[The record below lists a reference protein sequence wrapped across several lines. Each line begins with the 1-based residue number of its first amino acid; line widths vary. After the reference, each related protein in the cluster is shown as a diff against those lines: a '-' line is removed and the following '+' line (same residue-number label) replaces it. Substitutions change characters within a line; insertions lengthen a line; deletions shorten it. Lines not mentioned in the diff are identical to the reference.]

1 MKLNWFDTPYYKLLY
16 RNRNEDEAR
25 LFIDNILKKI
35 NIRPN
40 SKILDLACGTGRH
53 SIYLSKKGFDVVGID
68 KSKKNIITAKENE
81 NKKLIFFQK
90 EMTEDIN
97 MRFNAIFNFFTSFG
111 YVDHKYNYNTIENI
125 SKNLKKGGLFIID
138 FLNQKI
144 VRKNIVE
151 YEEKNIEN
159 INFNIHRYIEN
170 NYIIKEISFKHNKTT
185 YNFKERVMLLDLKD
199 FENYFNKNN
208 LKIIDIYGNYK
219 LSSFDINKSPR
230 LILISKKKPSIKPG

>member
-35 NIRPN
+35 NIEPN

-81 NKKLIFFQK
+81 NKKLIFFQQ
-90 EMTEDIN
+90 EMTKDIN

-111 YVDHKYNYNTIENI
+111 YVDHKYNYDTIENI

-170 NYIIKEISFKHNKTT
+170 NYIIKEISFKHNKTK

-199 FENYFNKNN
+199 FENYFNKND

-230 LILISKKKPSIKPG
+230 LILISKKNPA

>member
-68 KSKKNIITAKENE
+68 QSKKNIITAKENE
-81 NKKLIFFQK
+81 NKKLIFFQQ
-90 EMTEDIN
+90 EMTKDIN
-97 MRFNAIFNFFTSFG
+97 MQFNAIFNFFTSFG
-111 YVDHKYNYNTIENI
+111 YVDHKYNYDTIENI

-170 NYIIKEISFKHNKTT
+170 NYIIKEISFKHNKTK

-208 LKIIDIYGNYK
+208 LKIIDIYGNYN
-219 LSSFDINKSPR
+219 LSRFDINKSPR
-230 LILISKKKPSIKPG
+230 LILISKKNPA

>member
-35 NIRPN
+35 NIEPN

-68 KSKKNIITAKENE
+68 KSKKNILTAKENE
-81 NKKLIFFQK
+81 NKKLIFFQQ
-90 EMTEDIN
+90 EMTKDIN
-97 MRFNAIFNFFTSFG
+97 MQFNAIFNFFTSFG
-111 YVDHKYNYNTIENI
+111 YVDHKYNYDTVENI
-125 SKNLKKGGLFIID
+125 SKNLMKGGLFIID

-170 NYIIKEISFKHNKTT
+170 NYIIKEISFKHNKTK

-230 LILISKKKPSIKPG
+230 LILISKKNPA

>member
-35 NIRPN
+35 NIEPN

-68 KSKKNIITAKENE
+68 KSKKNILTAKENE
-81 NKKLIFFQK
+81 NKKLIFFQQ
-90 EMTEDIN
+90 EMTKDIN

-111 YVDHKYNYNTIENI
+111 YVDHKYNYDTVENI
-125 SKNLKKGGLFIID
+125 SKNLMKGGLFIID

-170 NYIIKEISFKHNKTT
+170 NYIIKEISFKHNKTK

-230 LILISKKKPSIKPG
+230 LILISKKNPA

>member
-35 NIRPN
+35 NIEPN

-81 NKKLIFFQK
+81 NEKLIFFQQ
-90 EMTEDIN
+90 EMTKDIN
-97 MRFNAIFNFFTSFG
+97 MQFNAIFNFFTSFG

-144 VRKNIVE
+144 VRKNLVE

-170 NYIIKEISFKHNKTT
+170 NYIFKEISFEHNETK
-185 YNFKERVMLLDLKD
+185 YNFKEKVMLLDLKD

-208 LKIIDIYGNYK
+208 LKISDIYGDYK

-230 LILISKKKPSIKPG
+230 LILISKKNPA

>member
-35 NIRPN
+35 NIEPN
-40 SKILDLACGTGRH
+40 SKLLDLACGTGRH

-68 KSKKNIITAKENE
+68 NSKKNIITAKENE
-81 NKKLIFFQK
+81 NKKLIFFQQ
-90 EMTEDIN
+90 EMTKDIN

-111 YVDHKYNYNTIENI
+111 YVDHKYNYDTIENI

-170 NYIIKEISFKHNKTT
+170 NYIIKEISFKHNKTK

-199 FENYFNKNN
+199 FENYFNKND

-230 LILISKKKPSIKPG
+230 LILISKKNPA

>member
-35 NIRPN
+35 NIEPN

-81 NKKLIFFQK
+81 NKKLIFFQQ

-111 YVDHKYNYNTIENI
+111 YVDHKYNYDTVENI
-125 SKNLKKGGLFIID
+125 SKNLMKGGLFIID

-170 NYIIKEISFKHNKTT
+170 NYIIKEISFKHNKTK

-230 LILISKKKPSIKPG
+230 LILISKKNPA

>member
-35 NIRPN
+35 NIEPN

-68 KSKKNIITAKENE
+68 NSKKNIITAKENE
-81 NKKLIFFQK
+81 NKKLIFFQQ
-90 EMTEDIN
+90 EMTKDIN

-111 YVDHKYNYNTIENI
+111 YVDHKYNYDTIENI

-170 NYIIKEISFKHNKTT
+170 NYIIKEISFKHNKTK

-199 FENYFNKNN
+199 FENYFNKND

-230 LILISKKKPSIKPG
+230 LILISKKNPA

>member
-16 RNRNEDEAR
+16 KNRNENEAR

-35 NIRPN
+35 NIEPN

-53 SIYLSKKGFDVVGID
+53 SIYLSKKGFNVIGID
-68 KSKKNIITAKENE
+68 KSKKNILTAKENE
-81 NKKLIFFQK
+81 NKKLIFFQQ
-90 EMTEDIN
+90 EMTKDIN
-97 MRFNAIFNFFTSFG
+97 MQFNAIFNFFTSFG
-111 YVDHKYNYNTIENI
+111 YVDHKYNYDTIENI

-170 NYIIKEISFKHNKTT
+170 NYIIKEISFKHNKTK
-185 YNFKERVMLLDLKD
+185 YNFKEKVMLLDLED

-230 LILISKKKPSIKPG
+230 LILISKKNPA

>member
-16 RNRNEDEAR
+16 KNRNEEEAR

-35 NIRPN
+35 NIKPN

-68 KSKKNIITAKENE
+68 QSKKNIKTAKENE
-81 NKKLIFFQK
+81 NRKLIFFQQ
-90 EMTEDIN
+90 EMTKDIN
-97 MRFNAIFNFFTSFG
+97 MEFNVIFNFFTSFG
-111 YVDHKYNYNTIENI
+111 YVDHKYNYDTIENI

-144 VRKNIVE
+144 VRKNLVE

-170 NYIIKEISFKHNKTT
+170 NYIFKEISFEHNETK
-185 YNFKERVMLLDLKD
+185 YNFKEKVMLLDLKD

-208 LKIIDIYGNYK
+208 LKISDIYGDYK

-230 LILISKKKPSIKPG
+230 LILISKKNPA

>member
-16 RNRNEDEAR
+16 KNRNEDEAG

-35 NIRPN
+35 NIEPN

-68 KSKKNIITAKENE
+68 KSKKNILTAKENE
-81 NKKLIFFQK
+81 NKKLIFFQQ
-90 EMTEDIN
+90 EMTKDIN
-97 MRFNAIFNFFTSFG
+97 MQFNAIFNFFTSFG
-111 YVDHKYNYNTIENI
+111 YVDHKYNYDTVENI
-125 SKNLKKGGLFIID
+125 SKNLIKGGLFIID

-170 NYIIKEISFKHNKTT
+170 NYIIKEISFKHNKTK

-208 LKIIDIYGNYK
+208 LKIIGIYGNYK

-230 LILISKKKPSIKPG
+230 LILISKKNPA

>member
-35 NIRPN
+35 NIEPN

-68 KSKKNIITAKENE
+68 KSKKNILTAKKNENE
-81 NKKLIFFQK
+81 KLIFFQQ
-90 EMTEDIN
+90 EMTKDIN
-97 MRFNAIFNFFTSFG
+97 IQFNAIFNFFTSFG

-170 NYIIKEISFKHNKTT
+170 NYIFKEISFEHNETK
-185 YNFKERVMLLDLKD
+185 YNFKEKVMLLDLED

-230 LILISKKKPSIKPG
+230 LILISKKNPA

>member
-16 RNRNEDEAR
+16 KNRNEKEAR

-68 KSKKNIITAKENE
+68 QSKKNIITAKENE
-81 NKKLIFFQK
+81 NEKLIFFQQ
-90 EMTEDIN
+90 EMTKDIN
-97 MRFNAIFNFFTSFG
+97 MEFNVIFNFFTSFG
-111 YVDHKYNYNTIENI
+111 YVDHKYNYDTIENI

-144 VRKNIVE
+144 VKKNLVE

-170 NYIIKEISFKHNKTT
+170 NYIFKEISFEHNETK
-185 YNFKERVMLLDLKD
+185 YNFKEKVMLLDLKD

-208 LKIIDIYGNYK
+208 LKISDIYGDYK

-230 LILISKKKPSIKPG
+230 LILISKKNPA

>member
-35 NIRPN
+35 NIEPN

-68 KSKKNIITAKENE
+68 QSKKNIITAKENE
-81 NKKLIFFQK
+81 NEKLIFFQQ
-90 EMTEDIN
+90 EMTKDIN
-97 MRFNAIFNFFTSFG
+97 MQFNAIFNFFTSFG
-111 YVDHKYNYNTIENI
+111 YVDHKYNYDTIENI

-144 VRKNIVE
+144 VKKNLVE

-170 NYIIKEISFKHNKTT
+170 NYIFKEISFEHNETK
-185 YNFKERVMLLDLKD
+185 YNFKEKVMLLDLKD

-208 LKIIDIYGNYK
+208 LKISDIYGDYK

-230 LILISKKKPSIKPG
+230 LILISKKNPA

>member
-35 NIRPN
+35 NIEPN

-81 NKKLIFFQK
+81 NKKLIFFQQ
-90 EMTEDIN
+90 EMTKDIN

-111 YVDHKYNYNTIENI
+111 YVDHKYNYDTIENI

-170 NYIIKEISFKHNKTT
+170 NYVIKEISFKHNKTK

-199 FENYFNKNN
+199 FENYFNKND

-230 LILISKKKPSIKPG
+230 LILISKKNPA

>member
-1 MKLNWFDTPYYKLLY
+1 MKLNWFDTQYYKLLY
-16 RNRNEDEAR
+16 KNRNEEEAR

-35 NIRPN
+35 NIKPN

-81 NKKLIFFQK
+81 NKKLIFFHQ
-90 EMTEDIN
+90 EMTKDIN
-97 MRFNAIFNFFTSFG
+97 MQFNAIFNFFTSFG
-111 YVDHKYNYNTIENI
+111 YVNHKYNYDTIENI

-159 INFNIHRYIEN
+159 ISFNIHRYIEN
-170 NYIIKEISFKHNKTT
+170 NYIFKEISFEHNETK
-185 YNFKERVMLLDLKD
+185 YSFKEKVMLLDLKD

-208 LKIIDIYGNYK
+208 LKISNIYGDYK

-230 LILISKKKPSIKPG
+230 LILISKKNPA

>member
-16 RNRNEDEAR
+16 KNRNDEEAR
-25 LFIDNILKKI
+25 LFIDNILKKV
-35 NIRPN
+35 NIKPN

-68 KSKKNIITAKENE
+68 KSKKNIITAKKNK
-81 NKKLIFFQK
+81 NKKLNFFHQ
-90 EMTEDIN
+90 EMTKNIN
-97 MRFNAIFNFFTSFG
+97 IQFDAIFNFFTSFG
-111 YVDHKYNYNTIENI
+111 YVDHKYNYDTIENI
-125 SKNLKKGGLFIID
+125 SKSLKKEGLFIID

-151 YEEKNIEN
+151 REEKNIEN
-159 INFNIHRYIEN
+159 VNFNIHRYIEN
-170 NYIIKEISFKHNKTT
+170 KFIFKEILFEHNGTK
-185 YNFKERVMLLDLKD
+185 YKFKEKVMLLDLKD

-230 LILISKKKPSIKPG
+230 LILISKKNPA

>member
-35 NIRPN
+35 NIEPN

-81 NKKLIFFQK
+81 NKKLIFFQQ
-90 EMTEDIN
+90 EMTKDIN
-97 MRFNAIFNFFTSFG
+97 IQFNAIFNFFTSFG
-111 YVDHKYNYNTIENI
+111 YVDHKYNYDTIENI

-170 NYIIKEISFKHNKTT
+170 NYIIKEISFKHNKTK

-199 FENYFNKNN
+199 FENYFNKND

-230 LILISKKKPSIKPG
+230 LILISKKNPA

>member
-35 NIRPN
+35 NIEPN

-81 NKKLIFFQK
+81 NKKLIFFQQ

-111 YVDHKYNYNTIENI
+111 YVDHKYNYDTIENI

-170 NYIIKEISFKHNKTT
+170 NYVIKEISFKHNKTK

-199 FENYFNKNN
+199 FENYFNKND

-230 LILISKKKPSIKPG
+230 LILISKKNPA